1 MQSLRS
7 IIRVNECEIAVIAES
22 CFHQHFV
29 HCIDE
34 TFHGTLVGFLNF
46 ENTWWK
52 RFAKLAS
59 SSWTGGLV
67 R

>member
-46 ENTWWK
+46 EIFGAVLPNWHPHH
-52 RFAKLAS
+52 
-59 SSWTGGLV
+59 GQV

>member
-7 IIRVNECEIAVIAES
+7 IIRVNECEIGVIAES

-34 TFHGTLVGFLNF
+34 TFHGTLAGFLNF
-46 ENTWWK
+46 ENT
-52 RFAKLAS
+52 
-59 SSWTGGLV
+59 
-67 R
+67 